1 MYGSAKGRLILIV
14 SPKTPLA
21 LAIYPEQYQEHY
33 GSIHTGGKDV
43 ESKKP
48 KTKPAPTA
56 EHDFK
61 TRFSVVLNK
70 IENLPTVMTLTQLL
84 QPALPSLASVTP
96 ATSKLGKS
104 DITDDEKPLMQGPPK
119 DQPRTLSVD
128 ALRLIE
134 LTDRTSAVMQSAEA
148 DELIRKDP
156 VLSIFR
162 TFGHINRIPVSA
174 SLAVVNQESFSSRV
188 AEHAGEKGTEMVIV
202 PWHSGTHSLDE
213 QEPGGGMTYNPFD
226 GIFGKGRSDKAPS
239 VIYSQFIRRVFA
251 TSPTDVALFVDRGT
265 SHSGSLSGAYGQHI
279 LFPFFGGPDDRLALD
294 FVVQLCANPT
304 VTATVIRVRKLE
316 DDAALSTA
324 GTNTT
329 DAKPVLHATVHSMSG
344 YPDTVY
350 GPPSTE
356 NRLESEGAD
365 NLIWARYAKR
375 QEHSDPI
382 SLPHAA
388 ESALTRIRFEEVS
401 TPRPLHALAERAGV
415 ELKTCEQGWKSL
427 FIVAGRGRRLAESH
441 HIELRALVEE
451 SGKGY
456 GAGFGTEIS
465 RTVGDVAAAFI
476 ANGTNA
482 SLLILQAADATSQNA

>member
-1 MYGSAKGRLILIV
+1 MAH
-14 SPKTPLA
+14 P
-21 LAIYPEQYQEHY
+21 
-33 GSIHTGGKDV
+33 GGKDV

-61 TRFSVVLNK
+61 IRFSVVLNK

-84 QPALPSLASVTP
+84 QPGLPSLSAIAP
-96 ATSKLGKS
+96 ATSKLAES
-104 DITDDEKPLMQGPPK
+104 EITDDGKPLMQELSKAP
-119 DQPRTLSVD
+119 DVQPRELIVD

-148 DELIRKDP
+148 DELIHQDP

-188 AEHAGEKGTEMVIV
+188 AEHAREKDTEMVIV

-213 QEPGGGMTYNPFD
+213 QEGPATYNPFND
-226 GIFGKGRSDKAPS
+226 IFGYGRSDKAPS

-265 SHSGSLSGAYGQHI
+265 SHSGSLSGAYGQHV
-279 LFPFFGGPDDRLALD
+279 LFPFSGGPDDRLALD

-304 VTATVIRVRKLE
+304 VSATVIRVNKLE
-316 DDAALSTA
+316 DDALLSPT
-324 GTNTT
+324 GTNAT
-329 DAKPVLHATVHSMSG
+329 DVKTAPHATVHSMSG
-344 YPDTVY
+344 FPDTVY
-350 GPPSTE
+350 GPASTQH
-356 NRLESEGAD
+356 RLESEGAD
-365 NLIWARYAKR
+365 NLIWVRYAKR
-375 QEHSDPI
+375 DDHSSPVP
-382 SLPHAA
+382 LPPTV
-388 ESALTRIRFEEVS
+388 ESALTRIKFEEVA
-401 TPRPLHALAERAGV
+401 TPRPLHALVERAVV
-415 ELKTCEQGWKSL
+415 ELKSCQQGQKSL

-456 GAGFGTEIS
+456 GAGFGAEIS
-465 RTVGDVAAAFI
+465 RTVGDVAAAFV
-476 ANGTNA
+476 ASGTNA
-482 SLLILQAADATSQNA
+482 SLLVLQAADDRNA